1 VPTKRP
7 PIDVEQAC
15 STFTV
20 TLVGGNPG
28 ETLDA
33 SGNEHGSPAVVADPI
48 VEEKG
53 RHLFVEVFNS
63 GWSGGCVE
71 SPASTRPVAP

>member
-1 VPTKRP
+1 M
-7 PIDVEQAC
+7 
-15 STFTV
+15 FTV

-53 RHLFVEVFNS
+53 RHLFFKLFNS

-71 SPASTRPVAP
+71 SPRFHQACSALKRTRWRR